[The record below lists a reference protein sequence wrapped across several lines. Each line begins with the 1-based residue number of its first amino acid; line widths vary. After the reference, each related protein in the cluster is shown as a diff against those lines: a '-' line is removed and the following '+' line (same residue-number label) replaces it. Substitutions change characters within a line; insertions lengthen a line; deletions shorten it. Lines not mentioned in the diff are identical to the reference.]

1 MAQRVKNL
9 PAVQE
14 TQVRSLGQEHPLEK
28 EMATCSSSLAW
39 KILWV
44 GEPGRLQSMGLQGV
58 KHDWATEQMCY
69 ERVSASFKLSDI
81 LIMSHP
87 HIFTFV
93 YQNTNQVV

>member
-1 MAQRVKNL
+1 
-9 PAVQE
+9 
-14 TQVRSLGQEHPLEK
+14 
-28 EMATCSSSLAW
+28 MATCSSSLAW

-58 KHDWATEQMCY
+58 RHDWATEQMCY

-93 YQNTNQVV
+93 YLFGMNSSILVSLQISTIKCYHL